1 MREREKRKE
10 RVRDRETDICIPTC
24 INKYE
29 GREMSSV
36 FRLCLLQKNRKR
48 IAVGQGYHLQNGKF

>member
-10 RVRDRETDICIPTC
+10 RVRDRETDICIPTFM
-24 INKYE
+24 NKYV

-36 FRLCLLQKNRKR
+36 LRLCLLQKIR
-48 IAVGQGYHLQNGKF
+48 